1 MYIHIGSAPP
11 WSSTALARSYITCMC
26 VCIYKYMYIC
36 MYITLVVHSSCS
48 MVSLSLSLY
57 IYIYSGSHLGRP
69 QLLLDGLD
77 RDGEHLEHHTCA
89 HSCVHVYMYVYMC
102 TCIHVYTPPVSFE
115 ITRMLWRDIGA
126 RQRRR
131 ASSAPHLCKYV

>member
-1 MYIHIGSAPP
+1 MYVYHLGRPQLLLDHTSHVCVCAYISICIYVCISP
-11 WSSTALARSYITCMC
+11 WSSTALARW
-26 VCIYKYMYIC
+26 
-36 MYITLVVHSSCS
+36 
-48 MVSLSLSLY
+48 SLSLSLS